1 MSINLQIHD
10 LELFVKICWLDIS
23 FRIGR
28 GANLMTFDLR
38 VNGGHPIVMTKIQGI
53 HIKVNLN
60 IFDLK
65 MIRGIHLLTMIDVH
79 NQAKD
84 FKTIGCTL
92 SDTVISIQSKKTPL
106 FLQNGNS
113 MAKLT
118 WMLKSYKH
126 VYEINI
132 AHWYLYPISNPNSI
146 KNKRSAHKLQNA

>member
-38 VNGGHPIVMTKIQGI
+38 VNGGHPIVITKIQGI

-60 IFDLK
+60 LK
-65 MIRGIHLLTMIDVH
+65 MIRSIHLLTMIDVH

-106 FLQNGNS
+106 FYKMGTQWQN
-113 MAKLT
+113 
-118 WMLKSYKH
+118 
-126 VYEINI
+126 
-132 AHWYLYPISNPNSI
+132 
-146 KNKRSAHKLQNA
+146 

>member
-23 FRIGR
+23 FHTGR

-38 VNGGHPIVMTKIQGI
+38 VNGGHPIVMTKILGI

-92 SDTVISIQSKKTPL
+92 SDTVISIHSKKTPL
-106 FLQNGNS
+106 YKMGELNGKINLDVKELQ
-113 MAKLT
+113 T
-118 WMLKSYKH
+118 C
-126 VYEINI
+126 V
-132 AHWYLYPISNPNSI
+132 
-146 KNKRSAHKLQNA
+146 

>member
-1 MSINLQIHD
+1 
-10 LELFVKICWLDIS
+10 
-23 FRIGR
+23 
-28 GANLMTFDLR
+28 MTFDLR

-92 SDTVISIQSKKTPL
+92 SDTVITGSIQSKKTPL
-106 FLQNGNS
+106 FYKMGTQWQN
-113 MAKLT
+113 
-118 WMLKSYKH
+118 
-126 VYEINI
+126 
-132 AHWYLYPISNPNSI
+132 
-146 KNKRSAHKLQNA
+146 

>member
-1 MSINLQIHD
+1 MYINLQIHD

-92 SDTVISIQSKKTPL
+92 SDTVISIHSKKTHL
-106 FLQNGNS
+106 LQNGNS
-113 MAKLT
+113 MAK
-118 WMLKSYKH
+118 
-126 VYEINI
+126 
-132 AHWYLYPISNPNSI
+132 
-146 KNKRSAHKLQNA
+146 

>member
-23 FRIGR
+23 FHTGR
-28 GANLMTFDLR
+28 GADLMTFDLR

-84 FKTIGCTL
+84 FRTIGCTL

-106 FLQNGNS
+106 FYKMGTQWQN
-113 MAKLT
+113 
-118 WMLKSYKH
+118 
-126 VYEINI
+126 
-132 AHWYLYPISNPNSI
+132 
-146 KNKRSAHKLQNA
+146 